1 MPRPPRRRPGT
12 ISSPVL
18 PHFTVTPKQLSDK
31 IKNRLVDDYKKR
43 LNVRRL
49 PTDVMDG
56 IISAAKEAAQRSTK
70 RNLEVEA
77 TKIAKTFYQ
86 DVDITQL
93 IGTKLKQASV
103 GVSLVSQ
110 SADLD
115 SILKENAQM
124 IRKKWKALND
134 AGFSKDEAFQL
145 IKAEVEGK
153 AARSR

>member
-18 PHFTVTPKQLSDK
+18 PHTAVTPKQLSDK
-31 IKNRLVDDYKKR
+31 IKNRLVGDYKKR
-43 LNVRRL
+43 LNVRKL

-86 DVDITQL
+86 DVPVHEL
-93 IGTKLKQASV
+93 VVEKLKQAEI
-103 GVSLVSQ
+103 GVKAVSQ
-110 SADLD
+110 SPNLD
-115 SILKENAQM
+115 AILKENAAM
-124 IRKKWKALND
+124 IRMKWMALKD
-134 AGFSKDEAFQL
+134 AGFSEDEAFQL